1 VKLNWPMEIVQLGLI
16 GAMLVAAAIVW
27 PYVPERIPTH
37 WNLEGEPDGY
47 SGKLFGLLF
56 PPALT
61 CGLYLL
67 LLFLPR
73 LDPGYRNY
81 QNFAGTYLAIRVS
94 LVCFMLAVYGVT
106 VLAALG
112 RPVDVTA
119 AICVAV
125 GVLFAILGNFMGKI
139 RPNWF
144 AGVRTPWTLS
154 SKTSWDKTHRQ
165 AGWLFIAMGIL
176 IVVSGFAQNGWM
188 FTLTGVVVVGG
199 IVWLVVYSYLVYRTA
214 DDHTPPAGTSPSAE

>member
-1 VKLNWPMEIVQLGLI
+1 MKLNWREELVQLALI
-16 GAMLVAAAIVW
+16 GAMLATAAIVW
-27 PYVPERIPTH
+27 PYAPERIPTH
-37 WNLEGEPDGY
+37 WNIHGQPDGY

-56 PPALT
+56 LPALT
-61 CGLYLL
+61 FGLNLL

-81 QNFAGTYLAIRVS
+81 QNFAGTYWAIRVS
-94 LVCFMLAVYGVT
+94 LVCFMMALYGVI

-119 AICVAV
+119 TICVAV
-125 GVLFAILGNFMGKI
+125 GVLFVVLGNFMGKI

-154 SKTSWDKTHRQ
+154 SKTSWNKTHRQ
-165 AGWLFIAMGIL
+165 AGWLFIAMGIM
-176 IVVSGFAQNGWM
+176 ICVAGFVQTLWM
-188 FTLTGVVVVGG
+188 FALTGVFHVGCMVW
-199 IVWLVVYSYLVYRTA
+199 IVIYSYLVYRTA
-214 DDHTPPAGTSPSAE
+214 NDHTSPAGTSPGSE